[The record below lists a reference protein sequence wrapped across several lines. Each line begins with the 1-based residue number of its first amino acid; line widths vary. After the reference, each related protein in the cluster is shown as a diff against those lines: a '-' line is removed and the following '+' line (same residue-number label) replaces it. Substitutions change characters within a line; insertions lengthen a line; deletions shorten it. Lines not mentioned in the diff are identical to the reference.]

1 MIRCLNR
8 AISSWK
14 FFLEG
19 EVLIDWALKLLYY
32 YLFLFFKFRSEN
44 NLNVEKSMTITEVK
58 SNQRINSCISANV
71 SGIVH
76 ESDRSHSS
84 LLLEMVSEEC
94 ILDISNGSLY
104 LRGICLVN
112 SEHGGISSETFVLGA
127 ISEYLKEEMVCSFTF
142 SP

>member
-112 SEHGGISSETFVLGA
+112 SEDGGISSETFVLGA

>member
-32 YLFLFFKFRSEN
+32 YFFFKFRSEN

-112 SEHGGISSETFVLGA
+112 SKHGGISSETFVLGA

>member
-112 SEHGGISSETFVLGA
+112 SKHGGISSETFVLGA

>member
-32 YLFLFFKFRSEN
+32 YFFFKFRSEN